1 MDVLKFQN
9 IEYKIR
15 EIELPGLGN
24 VLISTTSLNNAL
36 LNNGS
41 YYISKE
47 AQSLDE
53 EIYFFVGDNE
63 IELQDTELINLIKLQ
78 TI

>member
-1 MDVLKFQN
+1 MTTLKFQN
-9 IEYKIR
+9 TEYRIRKIETP
-15 EIELPGLGN
+15 ELGN
-24 VLISTTSLNNAL
+24 VLISTISLNNAL

-41 YYISKE
+41 GYVSKE
-47 AQSLDE
+47 AQHIDE
-53 EIYFFVGDNE
+53 EIYFFVEDNE